1 MKQQHYPHDIK
12 TYQKGIQ
19 SDTNKEILGRAENGE
34 HVDALNM
41 RSMSMDGDNLAKKKI
56 KGEDLV
62 FDALD
67 NRCFVEVGPL
77 PGADTY
83 ECMMTQ
89 EVNGHIIELW
99 ASTEPNS
106 YPPFIRID
114 GQIVLMSD
122 ALPFNLNYPLQYDKN
137 EN

>member
-19 SDTNKEILGRAENGE
+19 SDTNKEILGRSENGE

-56 KGEDLV
+56 KGEELV
-62 FDALD
+62 YKALD
-67 NRCFVEVGPL
+67 NRCFVVVGPL

-83 ECMMTQ
+83 
-89 EVNGHIIELW
+89 
-99 ASTEPNS
+99 
-106 YPPFIRID
+106 
-114 GQIVLMSD
+114 
-122 ALPFNLNYPLQYDKN
+122 
-137 EN
+137 